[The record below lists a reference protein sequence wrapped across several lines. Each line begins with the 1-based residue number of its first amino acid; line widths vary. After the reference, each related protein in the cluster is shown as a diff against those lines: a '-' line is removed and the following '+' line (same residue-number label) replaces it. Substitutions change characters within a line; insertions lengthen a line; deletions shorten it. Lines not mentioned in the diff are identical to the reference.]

1 MNMSFKNITLLLIF
15 VLILFS
21 SINFISAVDLTNS
34 SISEITND
42 DQLNDNFD
50 DVIAVSEFNELD
62 NEILEDEG
70 TDESVLDEG
79 YVIYVGTHN
88 KTETGNGSYENPFST
103 LKLAC
108 DNVSGQDKVTVKVF
122 NGTYYMGSHLQFNT
136 NNLFIEGING
146 SVVVTYLYDKEY
158 AGEDLDCGEAF
169 GLTSTSANF
178 TISNIIFDG
187 RNRASYD
194 SFWEADPG
202 YPDDPEAYG
211 PGKSFF
217 LPFYGYA
224 NIGTFNN
231 CSFLFGNINTRL
243 TGAGEYKSRFIN
255 CYFDVTNNWHLLFY
269 GGQVRDEDGAMLA
282 GQWAV
287 TGDILQ
293 FEYCSFNLPTIERLV
308 DMISLPC
315 SISINNSW
323 FGQNNLPG
331 YLGPYGGAHVAK
343 PDGHW
348 DFDWTVPVNRYARF
362 SVSENYLGNNQFEIV
377 GKLTWNGTDSQEGME
392 NFQPMTVTL
401 SSDTGDI
408 VTKAIL
414 INGTFKANYTSQ
426 SPINKITATLDS
438 QPLELKFY
446 SVNISADAPS
456 IFYGQ
461 DQNLTLNFTQPIDAT
476 IVLTVSNENYNES
489 YEIYVNNKDSI
500 VYQIFDTLKEGIY
513 TVDINLND
521 NRYYGENSTT
531 LTISKISDY
540 LFDVIIPSEA
550 KVGGNATIILTLPED
565 VDGNVTIKFGNNTK
579 ILDANHTI
587 TVDFNNLNAT
597 TYNVNVTYS
606 GSDKYTLKEKI
617 DSLTIDR
624 ADSSVNVENIA
635 FTYGDVIAIPFNVTN
650 ASGVNVRVLNK
661 DGDEVTTTTSE
672 SNEFTLETLPAGEY
686 TLEVTTIVDE
696 KNYYDFTA
704 DNIVLTIY
712 KADSSLSLN
721 DSYEFIYGQ
730 DALINVI
737 TKNSTGNVIVSLIGE
752 EEFTAS
758 VSGNTITLPALNAG
772 KYALTVTTN
781 VDNNHTNVTKSA
793 TIIISQ
799 TTPSM
804 NVSAKLAEN
813 ITVKDNITLTVNLP
827 SDATG
832 EVVVKINGK
841 KVDTIPANETITI
854 NLNNQAT
861 GDYVVDILYSG
872 DKNYESDMA
881 TKEYTISKAETSMSA
896 KQIAF
901 EEGNPSTIEVT
912 LPNVDSGIVLVD
924 VSGKK
929 FYGDINNGKATI
941 VLEGLSKGNYTAN
954 IKFFGDEKYKEATTT
969 ADVNVSESKIITELK
984 EQLSEAQANATQLF
998 NNLTEAN
1005 AKVENLT
1012 TQLGEAQANA
1022 TQLNSELVDANQK
1035 VEDLT
1040 TQLNET
1046 QTNAT
1051 QLFNN
1056 LTEANAKVEN
1066 LTTQLGEAQANATQ
1080 LNSELVDANQ
1090 KVENLT
1096 TQLNETQANATKLA
1110 EDLEDANQK
1119 AKNLTTQLGDAQK
1132 QIQSLSADLISTT
1145 VAANNFNIKAL
1156 TNGNIQVTLK
1166 ANGIALANK
1175 TVNVI
1180 INGVVYNGTTG
1191 EDGIA
1196 KIAVKFASAGTY
1208 YATVTFAGDD
1218 TYKSSIGTSKV
1229 VVSKKATKITA
1240 PKKSF
1245 KAKVKTKKVKITLKS
1260 GSTVL
1265 KSKKIT
1271 LKVNG
1276 KTYTAKTNS
1285 KGVATIKVTKLT
1297 KKSTFTYTVK
1307 FAGDKAYKAI
1317 TKKGKMTIK

>member
-34 SISEITND
+34 SISEITD
-42 DQLNDNFD
+42 DNQLNDNFD
-50 DVIAVSEFNELD
+50 DVIVVSEFNELD
-62 NEILEDEG
+62 NEILGDEG

-79 YVIYVGTHN
+79 YVIYVGIHN

-122 NGTYYMGSHLQFNT
+122 NGTYYMGSYLQFNT

-146 SVVVTYLYDKEY
+146 SVVVTYLYDS
-158 AGEDLDCGEAF
+158 DDMVDHGEAF
-169 GLTSTSANF
+169 GLTSTTANF

-187 RNRASYD
+187 RNRN
-194 SFWEADPG
+194 SFDAFWG
-202 YPDDPEAYG
+202 PEIYYQLMGEEGAYQ
-211 PGKSFF
+211 SFF

-224 NIGTFNN
+224 NMGTFNN
-231 CSFLFGNINTRL
+231 CSFLFGDINTRL
-243 TGAGEYKSRFIN
+243 TGAGEYKSKFIN
-255 CYFDVTNNWHLLFY
+255 CYFDVTNDWHLLFY
-269 GGQVRDEDGAMLA
+269 GGQIRDEDGAMIA
-282 GQWAV
+282 GQGDV
-287 TGDILQ
+287 TGDVLQ

-308 DMISLPC
+308 DIITLPC

-348 DFDWTVPVNRYARF
+348 DFDWTVPVNRYAMF

-426 SPINKITATLDS
+426 SPINNITATLDS
-438 QPLELKFY
+438 QPLKLEFY

-456 IFYGQ
+456 IYYGQ
-461 DQNLTLNFTQPIDAT
+461 DQNLTLNFTQPIDAK
-476 IVLTVSNENYNES
+476 IILTVSNENYKES
-489 YEIYVNNKDSI
+489 YEIDVDNKDSI

-540 LFDVIIPSEA
+540 LFDVILPSEA
-550 KVGGNATIILTLPED
+550 KVGGNATITLTLPED

-617 DSLTIDR
+617 DSITIDR

-696 KNYYDFTA
+696 KNYFDFTA

-730 DALINVI
+730 DAVINVI
-737 TKNSTGNVIVSLIGE
+737 TENSTGNVIVSLIGE

-772 KYALTVTTN
+772 KYTLTVTTN

-841 KVDTIPANETITI
+841 KVDTISANETITI

-881 TKEYTISKAETSMSA
+881 TKEYTISKAETSISA

-901 EEGNPSTIEVT
+901 EEGNASTIEVT
-912 LPNVDSGIVLVD
+912 LPDVNSGIVLVD

-941 VLEGLSKGNYTAN
+941 VLEGLSEGNYTAN

-969 ADVNVSESKIITELK
+969 ANVNVSESKIITELK

-1005 AKVENLT
+1005 AKVDNLT
-1012 TQLGEAQANA
+1012 TQLNKTQA
-1022 TQLNSELVDANQK
+1022 
-1035 VEDLT
+1035 
-1040 TQLNET
+1040 
-1046 QTNAT
+1046 
-1051 QLFNN
+1051 LFNN
-1056 LTEANAKVEN
+1056 LTEANAKV
-1066 LTTQLGEAQANATQ
+1066 
-1080 LNSELVDANQ
+1080 D
-1090 KVENLT
+1090 NLT
-1096 TQLNETQANATKLA
+1096 TQLNKTQANATKLA

-1119 AKNLTTQLGDAQK
+1119 AENLTTQLGDAQK
-1132 QIQSLSADLISTT
+1132 QIQTLSADLISTT
-1145 VAANNFNIKAL
+1145 VAANNLNIKAL

-1166 ANGIALANK
+1166 ANGTALANK

-1218 TYKSSIGTSKV
+1218 TYKSSITTSKV

-1297 KKSTFTYTVK
+1297 KKGTFTYTVK